1 MSTTTF
7 QLIASSTTDAVGDY
21 LGAYWPVIIPV
32 IIGISLALAAVRHF
46 RGGFRRKF

>member
-7 QLIASSTTDAVGDY
+7 TNIISSSTGAVGDF
-21 LGAYWPVIIPV
+21 LGAYWPVVVPALV
-32 IIGISLALAAVRHF
+32 GIALAVAIVRHF